1 MARGSLLYFC
11 GFLLKWML
19 CFVYSNIV
27 IVMQT
32 KGYVGV
38 DEGGIKGA
46 EEQQRD
52 DD

>member
-38 DEGGIKGA
+38 DEGGIKGG